1 MNYPVKAKL
10 VKVGNSKAVRIP
22 KVILDQLQLGPDV
35 EITIQSDGLVIRPA
49 HHRRAGWDE
58 QFQAM
63 ATAGD
68 DQLLADVPTHF
79 EAEEWEW

>member
-1 MNYPVKAKL
+1 MNHPVKAKL
-10 VKVGNSKAVRIP
+10 VKVGNSMAVRIP

-35 EITIQSDGLVIRPA
+35 EITVQSDGLVIRPA
-49 HHRRAGWDE
+49 HHCRAGWDE

-79 EAEEWEW
+79 EAEAWEW